1 MALGVVSGIVS
12 GLPDR
17 VLVGKPLLRSY
28 RDCVMVE
35 LLPLDLSEAL
45 VRPDKTDNNDGLKF
59 GSVYDRLGITV
70 VRRLAG
76 CRWT

>member
-1 MALGVVSGIVS
+1 MFLGMVSDIVS

-17 VLVGKPLLRSY
+17 VDNCLAGRPRLRSY

-59 GSVYDRLGITV
+59 GSGSDRFGVTV
-70 VRRLAG
+70 VRRLAV
-76 CRWT
+76 

>member
-1 MALGVVSGIVS
+1 
-12 GLPDR
+12 
-17 VLVGKPLLRSY
+17 
-28 RDCVMVE
+28 MVE

-59 GSVYDRLGITV
+59 GSVSDRLGITV